1 MAEFTIPVPA
11 LDDEDGVM
19 PVLDFV
25 PGADVLPRLDAARG
39 VFITSK
45 GEEIQLSNKP
55 VSALIVQQIQNQGK
69 PSIPKVEITLLG
81 KHKQLEANPEHPG
94 YKAELK
100 EWEENSNLAVLR
112 YLCVV
117 GVKGDA
123 PADFIEEHRVFFPNA
138 TAAEMKYL
146 WVASRIP
153 DDDLASFTEAV
164 MGQSV
169 PTAKGLEESANS
181 FRREDQRDGG

>member
-1 MAEFTIPVPA
+1 MPEFTIPVETLVGEGGEFA
-11 LDDEDGVM
+11 A
-19 PVLDFV
+19 LDFV
-25 PGADVLPRLDAARG
+25 PGADALPRVDAARG
-39 VFITSK
+39 MFITSK
-45 GEEIQLSNKP
+45 GEEIELSNKP

-117 GVKGDA
+117 GVKGQA
-123 PADFIEEHRVFFPNA
+123 PAEFVDEHRVFFPNA
-138 TAAEMKYL
+138 TDTEMKYL

-153 DDDLASFTEAV
+153 DDDLAQFTEAV
-164 MGQSV
+164 MGQSI
-169 PTAKGLEESANS
+169 PTAKGLEESADS
-181 FRREDQRDGG
+181 FRN